1 MTSLL
6 KWSLALLRQLLD
18 ALTSRGRL
26 AFVVHFTRH
35 RVMPVDSSAPIA
47 RTFGLSLDW
56 ASLLVALVLATL
68 VRLGLLGNVPW

>member
-1 MTSLL
+1 
-6 KWSLALLRQLLD
+6 
-18 ALTSRGRL
+18 
-26 AFVVHFTRH
+26 
-35 RVMPVDSSAPIA
+35 MPVDSSAPIA